1 MIHSSRG
8 EGISNAILE
17 GMYAGLP
24 VIAPNVGGIPETVFP
39 GSSMLFPYK
48 DHKALYQC
56 LLKSQEL
63 KASFD
68 PESQ

>member
-24 VIAPNVGGIPETVFP
+24 IIATNVGGVPETVFSE
-39 GSSMLFPYK
+39 SSLMFPYK
-48 DHKALYQC
+48 DDKALY
-56 LLKSQEL
+56 LIVY
-63 KASFD
+63 
-68 PESQ
+68 